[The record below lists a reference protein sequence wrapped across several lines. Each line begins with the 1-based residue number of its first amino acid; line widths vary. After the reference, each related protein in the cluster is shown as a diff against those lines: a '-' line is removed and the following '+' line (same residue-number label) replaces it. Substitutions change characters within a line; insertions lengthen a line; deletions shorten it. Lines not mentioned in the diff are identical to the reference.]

1 MVLLEKT
8 ATHTEPTGVREMPWS
23 LNMSLCLDRNPT
35 TLRKIVVAVENIP
48 AFIQVS
54 ISILYTHLQEIIIFK
69 VGDVHIIFISYIKEA
84 H

>member
-1 MVLLEKT
+1 MMVRLEKT

-23 LNMSLCLDRNPT
+23 LNMSLCLDQNPIT
-35 TLRKIVVAVENIP
+35 QRKIVVDVENIR

-54 ISILYTHLQEIIIFK
+54 KSILYTHFK
-69 VGDVHIIFISYIKEA
+69 ADDVHIIFVSYIKEA

>member
-1 MVLLEKT
+1 MMVRLEKT

-23 LNMSLCLDRNPT
+23 LNMSLCLDQNPT
-35 TLRKIVVAVENIP
+35 TQRKIVVDVENIR

-54 ISILYTHLQEIIIFK
+54 KSILYTHLQEIK
-69 VGDVHIIFISYIKEA
+69 ADDVHIIFVSYIKEA